1 MNRAVKTSEIPQCRG
16 LPPHPDVL
24 SLGRAQEG
32 ADSARL
38 FKNDLGQPPRAHVF
52 VYGRQQMS
60 WLRKPTVIS
69 TVLLS
74 TLCGSQLLAQNRE
87 LTPPEIVNL
96 SLLIDG
102 RSTEVV
108 THIYRPSGPGAFPI
122 MIFTHGHVVP
132 PADLRDP
139 ITADVASWWL
149 QRGFAIVAP
158 VRPGYGKTGGAFREA
173 QNLTWQGASCVGQP
187 TYEIAMLKVRE
198 VVLATLEWAQN
209 QSWVKRDRVLLV
221 GQSTGGLETIATV
234 ATNPEGVIGGINFAG
249 GMGGNPAIS
258 PGKSCKPELLTAIY
272 GRLGKTTHV
281 PTLWLYAENDLF
293 WGSTRQ
299 SNGLKRLRLAAATQT
314 LCKLHPFLAGS
325 MAID

>member
-1 MNRAVKTSEIPQCRG
+1 
-16 LPPHPDVL
+16 
-24 SLGRAQEG
+24 
-32 ADSARL
+32 
-38 FKNDLGQPPRAHVF
+38 
-52 VYGRQQMS
+52 
-60 WLRKPTVIS
+60 
-69 TVLLS
+69 
-74 TLCGSQLLAQNRE
+74 
-87 LTPPEIVNL
+87 
-96 SLLIDG
+96 
-102 RSTEVV
+102 
-108 THIYRPSGPGAFPI
+108 
-122 MIFTHGHVVP
+122 
-132 PADLRDP
+132 
-139 ITADVASWWL
+139 
-149 QRGFAIVAP
+149 
-158 VRPGYGKTGGAFREA
+158 VRPGYGKIGGAFREA